1 MRAQMNFSW
10 LTPLLA
16 ACRGPQSESDLAF
29 LRSSGIRAL
38 VRLAYERQTGMD
50 AATVQKAELRDC
62 YEPVEDGH
70 APTHQQVEN
79 VLRFVFANL
88 RQEVPVAISCYAGQ
102 GRTGTL
108 AACYFV
114 LCGDSA
120 GQAIERVIRLHP
132 TAREVLSSSKQM
144 KAIRDF
150 AHRVQLG
157 DVTI

>member
-10 LTPLLA
+10 LTPSLA

-38 VRLAYERQTGMD
+38 VRLAYERQTGMS

-62 YEPVEDGH
+62 YEPVEDGN
-70 APTHQQVEN
+70 APTLPQIEH
-79 VLRFVFANL
+79 VLRFVLASL
-88 RQEVPVAISCYAGQ
+88 RQQIPVAISCYAGQ
-102 GRTGTL
+102 GRTGVL

-120 GQAIERVIRLHP
+120 EQAIERVIRLHP
-132 TAREVLSSSKQM
+132 TAREVLGNSKQM
-144 KAIRDF
+144 KVIRDF
-150 AHRVQLG
+150 ANRVRLG
-157 DVTI
+157 HVTI

>member
-1 MRAQMNFSW
+1 MRVQMNFRW
-10 LTPLLA
+10 LTPTLA

-50 AATVQKAELRDC
+50 AATVKKAQLQDC
-62 YEPVEDGH
+62 YEPVEDGN
-70 APTHQQVEN
+70 APTQQQIEN
-79 VLRFVFANL
+79 VLRFVLANV
-88 RQEVPVAISCYAGQ
+88 RQELPVAISCYAGQ

-114 LCGDSA
+114 LHGNSA
-120 GQAIERVIRLHP
+120 EQAIERVIHLHP
-132 TAREVLSSSKQM
+132 TAREVLGSSKQM

-150 AHRVQLG
+150 ANRVLVG